1 MRYPARTIQRA
12 HTLGI
17 PVSLM
22 HAVDEMDDHSLDYWQ
37 GVKKECVTHGEDFQ
51 ETLWALFYPFT
62 PEGMSD

>member
-1 MRYPARTIQRA
+1 
-12 HTLGI
+12 
-17 PVSLM
+17 M